1 MEYYNENNYLNS
13 YQQINDNYNQI
24 NYPKARE
31 YYQNNYQS
39 TYENQYLYEP
49 TNYTNNSTYY
59 TTQFKKPTY
68 NFNERIEEKVNPNML
83 KEALEMIKKSVMDE
97 LDDELFYTA
106 LLNQAIDQEDKEII
120 MSIRDNEIKHNKILR
135 DVYYSLTGTSLP
147 QVRQTNEIGA
157 QTYIQNLKKALMG
170 EIEAADKYRK
180 ILVAMPDKKNMFH
193 ILEILV
199 DELRHAD
206 KYNYLLTKN
215 KIAKLAPPA

>member
-1 MEYYNENNYLNS
+1 MEYYNENSYLNS
-13 YQQINDNYNQI
+13 YPQ
-24 NYPKARE
+24 ARE
-31 YYQNNYQS
+31 NYYQNSYPPA
-39 TYENQYLYEP
+39 YEKEYIYEP
-49 TNYTNNSTYY
+49 TNYSNGSTYY

-68 NFNERIEEKVNPNML
+68 NINENLYTKRIEENISPMNKSML
-83 KEALEMIKKSVMDE
+83 NEALEMIKKSVMNE
-97 LDDELFYTA
+97 LEDELFYTA
-106 LLNQAIDQEDKEII
+106 LINQAIDQEDKDII

-147 QVRQTNEIGA
+147 QPRLTNEIGA

-180 ILVAMPDKKNMFH
+180 ILAAMPDKKNMLH

-215 KIAKLAPPA
+215 KISKLAPPA

>member
-1 MEYYNENNYLNS
+1 MEYYNENNY
-13 YQQINDNYNQI
+13 INGYSQAKDN
-24 NYPKARE
+24 
-31 YYQNNYQS
+31 YYQNSYPPA
-39 TYENQYLYEP
+39 YEKQYTYEP
-49 TNYTNNSTYY
+49 TNYSNGATYY

-68 NFNERIEEKVNPNML
+68 NINENLYQTRIAENTNQSML
-83 KEALEMIKKSVMDE
+83 NEALEMIRNSVLNE
-97 LDDELFYTA
+97 LEDELFYSA
-106 LLNQAIDQEDKEII
+106 LINQAIDQEDKEII

-147 QVRQTNEIGA
+147 QPRQTNEMGA

-180 ILVAMPDKKNMFH
+180 ILVAMPDKQNMFH

-215 KIAKLAPPA
+215 KISKLAPPA